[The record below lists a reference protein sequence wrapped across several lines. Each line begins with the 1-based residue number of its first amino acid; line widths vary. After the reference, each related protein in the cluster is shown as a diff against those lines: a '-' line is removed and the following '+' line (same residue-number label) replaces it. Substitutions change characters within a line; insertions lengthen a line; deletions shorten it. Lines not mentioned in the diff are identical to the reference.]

1 MRYKSLSALTALLFT
16 SFVLANDLEII
27 TVSATP
33 IEASDAGSAI
43 SIISKEDIQGRN
55 AVTLHGLFRE
65 IPGFAVSQQGS
76 LGSVGQLRVRG
87 AEANQVLV
95 MLNSIELNDPAQGS
109 EFDLS
114 QMSTSDIE
122 RIEIIRG
129 PQSALWGSDAMAGVI
144 NIITS
149 PQEDLD
155 AFSISIFGGS
165 FATSQLVL
173 SANKSTQNGTIK
185 FSADRLES
193 NGTNISRQGDEDD
206 GLENLTLGV
215 TGDYSAIETL
225 NLRYTARFTDKKSE
239 FDDTDYISTGLP
251 VDADFWT
258 KSRYLYSGV
267 SLEHKVNEKIDQSI
281 SFGYADTDNTTQNSS
296 PTNSISRATKN
307 ALRYQLNFYGQNNTF
322 SLLAEAESEDFE
334 QRGPVSFFGDPN
346 RNESQNTNS
355 LAVEYRFDTS
365 SVHLSASARYDGNKD
380 FKDSSSWRV
389 TSAVE
394 RRGKTY
400 YGSIGTSVKNP
411 SFSERFGFFT
421 NFIGNPNLKPEQS
434 LQWELGIRGSFL
446 SDDIVV
452 SATYF
457 NADLKDEINGFVYDP
472 TTGGFT
478 SSNIQG
484 SSERSGVELEAS
496 YKFTET
502 WNLKGSYTYLDASQ
516 GASNAK
522 VREVRRP
529 MHSGAM
535 ALTRKLR
542 NTGASLVI
550 SYTGKQ
556 TDDFF
561 PPYPPYQERVDLK
574 PFTIIDLSG
583 YINISE
589 KLSVNGRLGNI
600 FDKRFEQVYGY
611 ASPGIECH
619 IGLRLSW

>member
-1 MRYKSLSALTALLFT
+1 MTYKALSALAALFFT

-33 IEASDAGSAI
+33 IKASDAGSAI
-43 SIISKEDIQGRN
+43 SIISKEDIQERN

-95 MLNSIELNDPAQGS
+95 MLNGIELNDPAQGS

-155 AFSISIFGGS
+155 AFSIGVFGGS
-165 FATSQLVL
+165 FSTSQLVL
-173 SANKSTQNGTIK
+173 SANKSMQNGAIK
-185 FSADRLES
+185 FSADRLRS

-206 GLENLTLGV
+206 GLENLTFGV
-215 TGDYSAIETL
+215 TGDYSTMETL

-258 KSRYLYSGV
+258 KSRYFYSGV
-267 SLEHKVNEKIDQSI
+267 SLEHEVNEKIDQSI
-281 SFGYADTDNTTQNSS
+281 SFGYTDTDNTTRSSS
-296 PTNSISRATKN
+296 PTNSIARATKN
-307 ALRYQLNFYGQNNTF
+307 ALRYQLNFYEKNNTF
-322 SLLAEAESEDFE
+322 SLLAEVESEEFE

-346 RNESQNTNS
+346 RDESQDTNS
-355 LAVEYRFDTS
+355 LAVEYRYDTS
-365 SVHLSASARYDGNKD
+365 DFHLSASARYDGNKD

-389 TSAVE
+389 TSVVE
-394 RRGKTY
+394 RSGKTY
-400 YGSIGTSVKNP
+400 YGSIGTSIKNP

-421 NFIGNPNLKPEQS
+421 NFFGNPNLKPEQS
-434 LQWELGIRGSFL
+434 LHWEIGIRGSFF
-446 SDDIVV
+446 SDDIGV

-472 TTGGFT
+472 MTGGFT
-478 SSNIQG
+478 SSNIED
-484 SSERSGVELEAS
+484 SSERSGLELEAS
-496 YKFTET
+496 YRFMEA
-502 WNLKGSYTYLDASQ
+502 WNLKATYTYLDASQ
-516 GASNAK
+516 ESSSSE

-529 MHSGAM
+529 MHSGAI
-535 ALTRKLR
+535 ALKRTVS
-542 NTGASLVI
+542 NAGTSLVI
-550 SYTGKQ
+550 SYTGEQ
-556 TDDFF
+556 VDDFF
-561 PPYPPYQERVDLK
+561 PPYPPYQEKVDLK
-574 PFTIIDLSG
+574 PFTTVDIAG
-583 YINISE
+583 YLNISE
-589 KLSVNGRLGNI
+589 KLSVNGRVGNI
-600 FDKRFEQVYGY
+600 FDKRYEQVYGY
-611 ASPGIECH
+611 VSPGIECH
-619 IGLRLSW
+619 IGLRLHW